1 MEALLTNNSRGRLG
15 WILTLAVLFFFWKPS
30 LHAQKYSKSDRQ
42 NAEAI
47 LRVVSNDV
55 QKYYY
60 DPKLHGLNW
69 DTKVSEAKEN
79 IDKADSLNGA
89 ISEIAA
95 LLDSL
100 NDSHTFFVPPPRT
113 YVHDYG
119 FATEMVGDHCFVIR
133 VRPGSDAEKKNL
145 KPGNEILAINGHRT
159 SRAISWKMQYLYDV
173 LQPQQGLQL
182 LVKDDTGQQ
191 QIEVLTKF
199 RVATDVK
206 YETHQG
212 INQLV
217 RDRENEEHRMRAR
230 MVEIGDEF
238 FAVKLPEFAYSA
250 VEVDSI
256 VSKMKKHKA
265 AVLDLRGNP
274 GGSEDTLIRLLGSMF
289 ENDLKIYDRVG
300 RDFEKSVT
308 APGRHK
314 DAFTGRLIVLVDS
327 GSASASELFARVIQ
341 LQRRGFVIGD
351 RTEGSVMESIRYPH
365 EFYLNSASYYGTSIT
380 HANLMMSD
388 GNSLEHVGVDPDI
401 NILPTSSD
409 IASNRDPVLAKA
421 ASILGVKLTP
431 EQAGA
436 MFPYEEGSKE

>member
-1 MEALLTNNSRGRLG
+1 MA
-15 WILTLAVLFFFWKPS
+15 A
-30 LHAQKYSKSDRQ
+30 
-42 NAEAI
+42 
-47 LRVVSNDV
+47 DV
-55 QKYYY
+55 QKNYY

-69 DTKVSEAKEN
+69 DAKVSEAKEN
-79 IDKADSLNGA
+79 IEKAESLNGA

-95 LLDSL
+95 LLDNL
-100 NDSHTFFVPPPRT
+100 NDSHTFFFPPPRT

-119 FATEMVGDHCFVIR
+119 FTTQVVGDRCYVIR
-133 VRPGSDAEKKNL
+133 VRPGSDAEKKGL
-145 KPGNEILAINGHRT
+145 KPGAEILAINGHRT
-159 SRAISWKMQYLYDV
+159 SRAVSWKMHYLYDV

-182 LVKDDTGQQ
+182 QVKDDSGQQ

-212 INQLV
+212 VNQLV
-217 RDRENEEHRMRAR
+217 RDIENQRQLMRAR
-230 MVEIGDEF
+230 LIEKGDEF
-238 FAVKLPEFAYSA
+238 IAVKLPEFAYSA

-256 VSKMKKHKA
+256 VSKMRKHKA

-274 GGSEDTLIRLLGSMF
+274 GGAESTLIRLLGSMF
-289 ENDLKIYDRVG
+289 ENDLKICDRVG
-300 RDFEKSVT
+300 RDSEKTVM

-327 GSASASELFARVIQ
+327 ESASASELFARVIQ
-341 LQRRGFVIGD
+341 LQHRGFVIGD
-351 RTEGSVMESIRYPH
+351 RTAGSVMESLRYPH

-380 HANLMMSD
+380 HANLIMTD

-409 IASNRDPVLAKA
+409 IANQRDPVLAKA

-431 EQAGA
+431 EEAGT
-436 MFPYEEGSKE
+436 MFPYEEGAKE